1 MKINKSIVIVT
12 QTNPLDKVSWSG
24 IHFQMYRSLSE
35 SFEVVEVAGP
45 INQRIVK
52 PFGIIN
58 KIARLFFNKGYNHKN
73 SIAVSYIL
81 SKIFQQRLKGKKYDY
96 ILAPAASSEIAFLNT
111 NIPIIYYTDSSF
123 GQLNEYYESF
133 SNLFRFSAKESN
145 FIEQKALLN
154 ATYIAYPSEWA
165 RKYVLKNYQLN
176 AVPKVIPMG
185 ANIDDEQI
193 VYVPKTIHKDEEI
206 NILFLG
212 VDWFRKGGDKVFETF
227 LLLSEEY
234 NVNLTVCGCIPP
246 VMHPKMKVIPFL
258 NKNDASQMGSFTEL
272 FQHTHLLFLPSKAEC
287 FGIVFCEASA
297 FGIPSITTNTGG
309 IPNAVV
315 DGENGYCLDV
325 NATPSD
331 YFNTISQLIE
341 NPSQYQSLSASSRA
355 LYLSTLNWN
364 HWAHS
369 IAELIQ

>member
-185 ANIDDEQI
+185 ANIDEEQI

-206 NILFLG
+206 YILFLG

-227 LLLSEEY
+227 LLLSEKY

-246 VMHPKMKVIPFL
+246 VTHPKMKVIPFL

>member
-185 ANIDDEQI
+185 ANIDEEQI

-206 NILFLG
+206 YILFLG

-227 LLLSEEY
+227 LLLSEKY

-246 VMHPKMKVIPFL
+246 VTHPKMKVIPFL

-309 IPNAVV
+309 IPNAVI